1 MRKRASLEQIFGSR
15 VRVRLL
21 KLFLEHP
28 DDRFYVREITR
39 LTRSHIHSVRREL
52 ANLSK
57 VGLVRIYIDK
67 NANGGITYKNSA
79 NNLQRKYYEVNP
91 ECVIFNELRLL
102 LIKGQLL
109 LQEELA
115 RQLSAAG
122 AVNYLAL
129 TGFFADLQGLPTDLL
144 LIGRVSKKKCA
155 KSIEDFEEEF
165 GRTINYTILTLKE
178 FLERKEMTDR
188 FLYTLLESKKI
199 VLVDKLPVSSRIG

>member
-155 KSIEDFEEEF
+155 KSIEEFEEEF

>member
-28 DDRFYVREITR
+28 HDRFYVREITR

-155 KSIEDFEEEF
+155 KSIEEFEEEF

-199 VLVDKLPVSSRIG
+199 VLVD